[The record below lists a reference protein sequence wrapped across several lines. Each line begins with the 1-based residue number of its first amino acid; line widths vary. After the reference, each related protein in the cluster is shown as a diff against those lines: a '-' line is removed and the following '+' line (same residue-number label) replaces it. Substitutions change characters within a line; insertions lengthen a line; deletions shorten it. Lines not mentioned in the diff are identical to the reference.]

1 MIDADI
7 IKHNGERQ
15 SEAFQAAKL
24 HQSIVAACL
33 SVRTPEGE
41 AEIIGQH
48 VVKGVVEWLTQKP
61 EITSADIRR
70 KASEILEILHPEAGY
85 LYKHHRLII

>member
-1 MIDADI
+1 MPADI
-7 IKHNGERQ
+7 IKRQGERP
-15 SEAFQAAKL
+15 SEAFQPEKL

-41 AEIIGQH
+41 AETIGRH
-48 VVKGVVEWLTQKP
+48 VVEGVVQWLNHKP

-70 KASEILEILHPEAGY
+70 KASELLEALHPEASY